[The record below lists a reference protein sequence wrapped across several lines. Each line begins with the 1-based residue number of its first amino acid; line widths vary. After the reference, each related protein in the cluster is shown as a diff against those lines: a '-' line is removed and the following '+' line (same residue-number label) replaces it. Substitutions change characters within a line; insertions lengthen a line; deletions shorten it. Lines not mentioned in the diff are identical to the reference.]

1 MQLLR
6 APEYQ
11 MENHTQCHKSYSS
24 NEHALHQARQGHV
37 AYRVECQSIRRI
49 SFSSQATHQ

>member
-24 NEHALHQARQGHV
+24 NERALHPARQGHV
-37 AYRVECQSIRRI
+37 AYHVEYQSIRRI